1 MDIAV
6 CTIEKISLL
15 DPLVSSIDELQAN
28 APVNSA
34 IEECT
39 VSKLGDVVMDELHM
53 LDDDRRGYLMEIMA
67 TKLLS
72 LGQSIQMIAMSATVS
87 LSLRPI

>member
-1 MDIAV
+1 V
-6 CTIEKISLL
+6 T
-15 DPLVSSIDELQAN
+15 AN

-34 IEECT
+34 IEVCT

-72 LGQSIQMIAMSATVS
+72 PGQCIQMIGMSATVS
-87 LSLRPI
+87 VSLGPIRLSSAGLL